1 MAPLKDSVTFTE
13 KRSQVMVFVRG
24 LKLWFLCLDPKLDFL
39 AFLESIWG
47 PESMLSTS
55 STWNTEAG
63 SWDTGEEPN
72 AG

>member
-1 MAPLKDSVTFTE
+1 
-13 KRSQVMVFVRG
+13 MVFVRG